1 MYLLTN
7 GKIITEESILEGY
20 ELLIEDNK
28 IKAIEREGVIS
39 KEGKDVIMQMEGIFL
54 QDLLIFIQIT

>member
-7 GKIITEESILEGY
+7 GKIITEEAILEGY

-28 IKAIEREGVIS
+28 IKAIELTKI
-39 KEGKDVIMQMEGIFL
+39 
-54 QDLLIFIQIT
+54 

>member
-39 KEGKDVIMQMEGIFL
+39 KEGK
-54 QDLLIFIQIT
+54 

>member
-39 KEGKDVIMQMEGIFL
+39 KEGKEVINANGGYISPG
-54 QDLLIFIQIT
+54 FIDIH